1 VKIYWFIGV
10 LLLTVGQ
17 SRAQTYTLQEL
28 KDMLLQHNGQLIA
41 QKYQIAASD
50 ALIVQEKLWSNP
62 TLSISEVNL
71 WKNGTSETLPY
82 LFGKYGQQ
90 QQVAVELEQLIET
103 AGKRQK
109 RVNLKSL
116 EKKDALLEYEE
127 LLRQLQFELDEAY
140 WNYRGVSRKEALL
153 DTIVNLYQNLEQ
165 QYKRQSDLNN
175 IPKSDY
181 LRIQSALM
189 NFEKDR
195 VELYADKNNWL
206 TKIKILTQQEA
217 IENLQI
223 EQGDVRLD
231 LTQKIPLN
239 IEDQLWDQNI
249 GYQKQINERDK
260 AQQQLRIEK
269 AEKTPNLTFQ
279 LNYDRGGN
287 IMRDFVGVG
296 LSMDLPIWNRNK
308 GNIKAAESRTKHA
321 ESEQQVLLHQLKGQ
335 LKDLKYQVQLYEA
348 TLLKSQQIASEE
360 RKAMIANYQKHLQKK
375 QITLLEFIDFIEAY
389 QETETGIVDM
399 TLSYQLAF
407 AQLQYLT
414 GQKF

>member
-1 VKIYWFIGV
+1 MKIYWFIGV
-10 LLLTVGQ
+10 FLLTVGQ
-17 SRAQTYTLQEL
+17 SRAQTYSLQAL
-28 KDMLLQHNGQLIA
+28 KDMLLQNNGQLIA

-103 AGKRQK
+103 AGKRKK
-109 RVNLKSL
+109 RISLKSL
-116 EKKDALLEYEE
+116 ERKDALLDYEE
-127 LLRQLQFELDEAY
+127 LLRELQFELDEAY
-140 WNYRGVSRKEALL
+140 WSYMAVSRKESLV
-153 DTIVNLYQNLEQ
+153 DSIVNLYQNLES

-181 LRIQSALM
+181 LRIQSALI

-195 VELYADKNNWL
+195 VELYATKNSWL
-206 TKIKILTQQEA
+206 TKIKVLTQNEA
-217 IENLQI
+217 MTDAQLERPDVQLNLS
-223 EQGDVRLD
+223 
-231 LTQKIPLN
+231 QKISLDFEN
-239 IEDQLWDQNI
+239 QLLDQHI

-260 AQQQLRIEK
+260 AKQQLLIEK
-269 AEKTPNLTFQ
+269 AERTPNLTFQ
-279 LNYDRGGN
+279 LSYDRGGN
-287 IMRDFVGVG
+287 IMRDFVGAGV
-296 LSMDLPIWNRNK
+296 SMDLPIWNRNK
-308 GNIKAAESRTKHA
+308 GNIKAAESRTKQA
-321 ESEQQVLLHQLKGQ
+321 ETQQNVLLSQLKGQ
-335 LKDLKYQVQLYEA
+335 LKDLQYQVALYEV
-348 TLLKSQQIASEE
+348 TLLKSKNIASEE
-360 RKAMIANYQKHLQKK
+360 RKTMIVNYQKHLQKK

-399 TLSYQLAF
+399 TLAYQMAH
-407 AQLQYLT
+407 AQLRYLI

>member
-1 VKIYWFIGV
+1 
-10 LLLTVGQ
+10 
-17 SRAQTYTLQEL
+17 
-28 KDMLLQHNGQLIA
+28 MLLQNNGQLIA

-103 AGKRQK
+103 AGKRKK
-109 RVNLKSL
+109 RISLKSL
-116 EKKDALLEYEE
+116 EKKDALLDYEE
-127 LLRQLQFELDEAY
+127 LLRELQFELDEAY
-140 WNYRGVSRKEALL
+140 WSYMAVSQKESLV
-153 DTIVNLYQNLEQ
+153 DSIVNLYQNLEN

-181 LRIQSALM
+181 LRIQAALI

-206 TKIKILTQQEA
+206 TKIKVLTQNET

-223 EQGDVRLD
+223 EQSEVPLN
-231 LTQKIPLN
+231 LSQKIPLD
-239 IEDQLWDQNI
+239 IEHQLLDQNI

-260 AQQQLRIEK
+260 AKQQLLIEK
-269 AEKTPNLTFQ
+269 AERTPNLTFQ
-279 LNYDRGGN
+279 LSYDRGGN
-287 IMRDFVGVG
+287 IMRDFVGAGV
-296 LSMDLPIWNRNK
+296 SMDLPIWNRNK
-308 GNIKAAESRTKHA
+308 GNIKATESMAKHA
-321 ESEQQVLLHQLKGQ
+321 ESQQNVLLSQLKGQ
-335 LKDLKYQVQLYEA
+335 LKDLQYQVALYEV
-348 TLLKSQQIASEE
+348 TLLKSKNIASEE

-399 TLSYQLAF
+399 TLAYQMAH